1 MEETEKKDT
10 NNDDDREVNNFK
22 EPEQMVENMN
32 DTDEVEIFEV
42 ADNNLKEVE
51 NEEEIRLS
59 GSEWKVFQT
68 NMGSSGEVTEVSG
81 GPGAAG
87 AIKISVT
94 MDSSTEGLYST
105 VPCP

>member
-1 MEETEKKDT
+1 MVLTT
-10 NNDDDREVNNFK
+10 QQYYVMQQNGFFK
-22 EPEQMVENMN
+22 GLRISPK
-32 DTDEVEIFEV
+32 
-42 ADNNLKEVE
+42 ADSEGSYTV
-51 NEEEIRLS
+51 RLS